1 MQPKYEVALQLS
13 SQCNSND
20 GRLMS
25 TVILLLFLKSI
36 VCSLSYFSLFLSPF
50 SVDFLI
56 HTFPSHILLSM
67 TNVYLI
73 TTVGFRARTKFRPC
87 KLPIILS
94 IVSRATRLPRPLT
107 AIQVIVIIHAAIV
120 GSIYGNLV
128 SLLVPVI
135 WTLGCPHRIRSE
147 AFIVNSAGGFL
158 RR

>member
-36 VCSLSYFSLFLSPF
+36 VCSLSNFSLFLSPF
-50 SVDFLI
+50 SVHFFN
-56 HTFPSHILLSM
+56 TFPSHIL